1 MSNARVQ
8 QRKRLSLAVDKGGS
22 GKTAYVVLLAEAL
35 AARGRRVLVVDMDPQ
50 GNAGRRLGVDRDD
63 ESDAPT
69 VSEVIEA
76 NEKGIAS
83 EAIVP
88 CGWEHELAQ
97 KIWVLPARTELGNR
111 VYEAGKLGAVRRLAK
126 GLDGADEDVDVV
138 LIDNHPGLD
147 HLVQLGLAAS
157 DGVLGSAAPE
167 FDDIDGA
174 LKIKKFVAEE
184 AENLHRPDLEY
195 VALVPNRVRAN
206 LAGHKFQL
214 GELGAN
220 FETVWSP
227 LIPERSLIKDA
238 NDNALPL
245 RALPSST
252 TRKEIL
258 EIADA
263 HARNVIRWQEAA

>member
-1 MSNARVQ
+1 MSKAHIPK
-8 QRKRLSLAVDKGGS
+8 RKRLALAVDKGGT

-35 AARGRRVLVVDMDPQ
+35 AALGKRVLVVDMDPQ
-50 GNAGRRLGVDRDD
+50 GNASRRLGVERD
-63 ESDAPT
+63 EGSDAPT

-76 NEKGIAS
+76 NERGIAA

-88 CGWEHELAQ
+88 CGWGHELAGR
-97 KIWVLPARTELGNR
+97 IWVLPSRKELGNR
-111 VYEAGKLGAVRRLAK
+111 VYEAGKLGAVRRLAI
-126 GLDGADEDVDVV
+126 GLDGADNDVDVV

-147 HLVQLGLAAS
+147 HLVQLGLGAA

-174 LKIKKFVAEE
+174 LKIKTFVAQE

-195 VALVPNRVRAN
+195 VALIPNRVRAN
-206 LAGHKFQL
+206 LAGHSFQL
-214 GELGAN
+214 EGLGEN

-238 NDNALPL
+238 NDNALPV
-245 RALPSST
+245 RSLPSSPV
-252 TRKEIL
+252 RREIL
-258 EIADA
+258 EIAEA
-263 HARNVIRWQEAA
+263 HAKNVIGWQEAA